1 MHALRV
7 AENGEG
13 EYLEG
18 NTGRERERFI
28 KQRNIF
34 IITCRRFSKLKVN
47 SKNQNVHKTS
57 VI

>member
-18 NTGRERERFI
+18 NTGRERER
-28 KQRNIF
+28 QRERDLLNKGKY
-34 IITCRRFSKLKVN
+34 S
-47 SKNQNVHKTS
+47 
-57 VI
+57 